1 MFKFGLTALDQ
12 FKSRLPEWPQYCSH
26 ILAIPSIRKVVPEI
40 VEFIEKNLP
49 ALPPATAPPSGPA
62 TSGMGLPGM
71 QGPMPG
77 MNTPPPPAAA
87 SSQSAN
93 AAPNNNNNVAPKEKL
108 TPTEILNRGVSVPPK
123 IDENVGDKIAFVFNN
138 VSLSNMDQKV
148 RKL

>member
-62 TSGMGLPGM
+62 ASGMGLPGM

-77 MNTPPPPAAA
+77 MNTPPVPKE
-87 SSQSAN
+87 
-93 AAPNNNNNVAPKEKL
+93 APKERL
-108 TPTEILNRGVSVPPK
+108 SPMEIMLKGVSPPPR
-123 IDENVGDKIAFVFNN
+123 IDENVADKIAFVFNN

-148 RKL
+148 YKNFPRKFLQ